1 MIGYDWLYIYIYSL
15 FKLETWH
22 GKIRDVVVLRMAAIN
37 AKLQPFGSLDTH
49 IFSALLD
56 LTETEVLVDTLI
68 LNDSRDFFLNLTPE
82 KLVIYLR
89 EYDII

>member
-1 MIGYDWLYIYIYSL
+1 
-15 FKLETWH
+15 
-22 GKIRDVVVLRMAAIN
+22 MAAIN

-89 EYDII
+89 EYDIIWHIYIYIQQPIFVDWRSSAEETNL